1 MVFSVVGLVG
11 PSVAVTRIAVST
23 TSIAGLSS
31 RPLHAAVARLLSPIV
46 LLIGLAVLLADL
58 IGLEPGKLV
67 RRRSDLVYLARY
79 TLRLLALPH
88 LICLLVRN

>member
-11 PSVAVTRIAVST
+11 LSVAVARIAVST

-31 RPLHAAVARLLSPIV
+31 RPFHAAVARLLSPIV